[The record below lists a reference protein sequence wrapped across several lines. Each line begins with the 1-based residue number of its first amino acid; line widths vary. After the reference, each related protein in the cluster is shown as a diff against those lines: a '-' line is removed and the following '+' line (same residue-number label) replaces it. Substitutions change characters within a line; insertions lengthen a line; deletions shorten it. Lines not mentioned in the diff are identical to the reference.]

1 LGPRS
6 RPPVAIVRYGF
17 AIVSALIAVGLAV
30 PLEAFGLEKFLLLL
44 PVAVA
49 AWYGGAGPAVLALV
63 LSTLALC
70 YFFIDPPHSL
80 AITLDRVPYVIVFSA
95 FGLLTSW
102 LAVSLRRAQQSL
114 VQARDELQVKVE
126 ERTAELQRSND
137 QLRDEIAERTRAE
150 AEATRQAALLSLA
163 HDAILVRDLE
173 NRVVFWNRGAQDTYG
188 WTAEEA
194 IGRVTHEL
202 LRTRFPI
209 SLETVDAAL
218 REQGE
223 WEGELTHITHGGA
236 TIVVASRQSLQRDER
251 GAPHA
256 ILEINRDITDRK
268 QAEEGLRNTQ
278 AKLAHVTRVTTLGE
292 LTASI
297 AHEVYQP
304 LTAVVTN
311 AGACLRWLA
320 GQPPNLEEARQSVE
334 YILQNGN
341 RAGEVIERIRA
352 LVKKS
357 PPRMTSLSI
366 NNTILEVIAL
376 ARSEVHSARVS
387 LRTQL
392 SDALPLVPG
401 DPIQLQQVTLNLII
415 NAIDAMRGGSEGPR
429 ELLVSSRI
437 DGESRGVLVA
447 VRDSGIGLSSESLDR
462 LFDAFY
468 TTKPDGMGMG
478 LAISRSII
486 EAHGG
491 RLWASPN
498 ESRGATFQF
507 SLPAGE
513 GRP

>member
-1 LGPRS
+1 LSPQS
-6 RPPVAIVRYGF
+6 RPAVAIARYGF
-17 AIVSALIAVGLAV
+17 AILSALIAVGLAV
-30 PLEAFGLEKFLLLL
+30 SLEAFGLEKFLLLL
-44 PVAVA
+44 PVAAA
-49 AWYGGAGPAVLALV
+49 AWYGGIGPAVLSLV
-63 LSTLALC
+63 LSILALC
-70 YFFIDPPHSL
+70 YFFIDPLYSL
-80 AITLDRVPYVIVFSA
+80 AITTDRLPHVAVFSA
-95 FGLLTSW
+95 FGLSTAW

-114 VQARDELQVKVE
+114 VQARDELQVKVQ

-137 QLRDEIAERTRAE
+137 QLRHEMADRKRAE
-150 AEATRQAALLSLA
+150 EDATRQAALLSLA

-173 NRVVFWNRGAQDTYG
+173 SRVVFWNAGAQATYG

-202 LRTRFPI
+202 LRTRSPI

-236 TIVVASRQSLQRDER
+236 AIVVASRQSLQRDER
-251 GAPHA
+251 GAPNA

-268 QAEEGLRNTQ
+268 QAEENLRNAQ
-278 AKLAHVTRVTTLGE
+278 VKLAHVTRVTTLGE

-311 AGACLRWLA
+311 AGACLHWLA
-320 GQPPNLEEARQSVE
+320 AQPPNLEEVRQSIE
-334 YILQNGN
+334 EILQNGD

-357 PPRMTSLSI
+357 PSRMTPLSI

-387 LRTQL
+387 LQTQL
-392 SDALPLVPG
+392 SDALPLITG
-401 DPIQLQQVTLNLII
+401 DPVQLQQVMLNLII

-429 ELLVSSRI
+429 ELLVSSQI
-437 DGESRGVLVA
+437 DAGTKGVRVA

-462 LFDAFY
+462 LFEAFY

-507 SLPAGE
+507 SLPAGVT
-513 GRP
+513 RT